1 MRSLVFAGLLI
12 FAACS
17 GAETAAQSGASS
29 AVAQGAANA
38 SFQPAFENQTR
49 APEMPTDVDIAIE
62 VVAQGLV
69 DPWAIV
75 FLPDGRMLVTE
86 RPGRLRIVSR
96 SGAISDPI
104 SGLPEVDGRDQGGL
118 LDVVLGPNFARDRMI
133 YWSYSAPRANGENAT
148 NVARGRLSPDERRV
162 ENAQVIFEQQP
173 GWRSTKHYGS
183 RLVFDREGHLYIGLG
198 ERSNRESRGFAQDLS
213 TTLGKVVRIN
223 ADGSIPAGNP
233 FAGQQNARAEI
244 WSYGHRNIQ
253 GADLHPETGELWV
266 IEHGPRGGDELN
278 LVRRGA
284 NYGWPIISY
293 GIEYSGQPIG
303 EGIAAREGMEQPVY
317 YWDPVIAPGDLD
329 FYRGGMFPWHGDI
342 LIAGLNSQSLTR
354 LELLDGRV
362 IGEERFNLGVG
373 RIRDLAESE
382 DGALWIITDEENGRV
397 LRLTPRHPADPPA
410 QTP

>member
-1 MRSLVFAGLLI
+1 
-12 FAACS
+12 
-17 GAETAAQSGASS
+17 
-29 AVAQGAANA
+29 
-38 SFQPAFENQTR
+38 
-49 APEMPTDVDIAIE
+49 
-62 VVAQGLV
+62 
-69 DPWAIV
+69 
-75 FLPDGRMLVTE
+75 
-86 RPGRLRIVSR
+86 
-96 SGAISDPI
+96 
-104 SGLPEVDGRDQGGL
+104 
-118 LDVVLGPNFARDRMI
+118 
-133 YWSYSAPRANGENAT
+133 
-148 NVARGRLSPDERRV
+148 
-162 ENAQVIFEQQP
+162 
-173 GWRSTKHYGS
+173 
-183 RLVFDREGHLYIGLG
+183 
-198 ERSNRESRGFAQDLS
+198 
-213 TTLGKVVRIN
+213 
-223 ADGSIPAGNP
+223 
-233 FAGQQNARAEI
+233 
-244 WSYGHRNIQ
+244 
-253 GADLHPETGELWV
+253 
-266 IEHGPRGGDELN
+266 
-278 LVRRGA
+278 VRRGA